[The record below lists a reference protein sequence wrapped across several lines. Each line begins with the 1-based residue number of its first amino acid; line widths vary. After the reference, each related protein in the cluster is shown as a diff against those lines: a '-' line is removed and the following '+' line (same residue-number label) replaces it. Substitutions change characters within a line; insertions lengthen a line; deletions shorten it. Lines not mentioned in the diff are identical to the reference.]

1 MAAEDAATQPLQDRF
16 CCRLHSRELT
26 AEGAAMQPLHDVIF
40 WLQAVERVLFFS
52 LFFLQV
58 LNYGQSVFEGMKAQ
72 RTPSGSIVLF
82 R

>member
-1 MAAEDAATQPLQDRF
+1 MAAEDAAMQPLQDRF
-16 CCRLHSRELT
+16 CCRLRSRELT
-26 AEGAAMQPLHDVIF
+26 AEGAAMQPLHDRVF
-40 WLQAVERVLFFS
+40 WLQAVERVLFFL